1 MLNNV
6 ASTLYNVVSMSNTN
20 EVADFRLG
28 ITTTL
33 INIQRVEFAIK
44 RFVASAISNFFITVT
59 IVSISVERQP
69 VFSIIL
75 FESLG
80 LT

>member
-28 ITTTL
+28 IKTTL

-44 RFVASAISNFFITVT
+44 RFVASAISNLFITVT
-59 IVSISVERQP
+59 KVSISVERQP
-69 VFSIIL
+69 VFSIIP

>member
-28 ITTTL
+28 IKTTL

-59 IVSISVERQP
+59 KVSISVERQP